1 MLQNFLTPLS
11 IVVIIAF
18 YITLRKHA
26 KHKYILPTI
35 LSSLGILGT
44 FTGIAIGLFAFD
56 VNNIDQSVPK
66 LLEGLKLAFISS
78 ITGIVL
84 TILMKFELSHAEQID
99 ESDDDQNEIDG
110 ESEDIVPI
118 LKEMLN
124 KNDYRSTLDELN
136 LKLSGK
142 DDKSMAMLLGDILD
156 GITQLKSQSK
166 DEDEHAPQ
174 NLELQ
179 IKELLESNKSNND
192 DLKSFIKQLSNSIGI
207 ETDAVD
213 NQKQIVSL
221 LQELI
226 TKDEYGS
233 KLDDLNAKLSGQENQ
248 SMATLLETISEGI
261 KNMRFQTEQFQEVQ
275 SKSMDKKFK
284 QFMSI
289 IAENNDELKQS
300 LDKLSVVVGQ
310 SSKEMLPGIEQ
321 NMSQF
326 SQDLGQTMIQAT
338 EKMSQSF
345 DKKSTEADE
354 SGKWQVRSVI
364 ELQELNNSI
373 KKLIKESDFQ
383 TQQNSDNN
391 KKLIYT
397 LKNLLEQNSG
407 MEQIKEKLKVI

>member
-1 MLQNFLTPLS
+1 
-11 IVVIIAF
+11 
-18 YITLRKHA
+18 
-26 KHKYILPTI
+26 
-35 LSSLGILGT
+35 
-44 FTGIAIGLFAFD
+44 
-56 VNNIDQSVPK
+56 
-66 LLEGLKLAFISS
+66 
-78 ITGIVL
+78 
-84 TILMKFELSHAEQID
+84 MKFELSHAEQID
-99 ESDDDQNEIDG
+99 ELDDDQNEIDG

-261 KNMRFQTEQFQEVQ
+261 KNMRFQTEQFQEVK